1 MVRNKGFSRRDFL
14 KASLFTGGALS
25 LSGLISFVQYRQV
38 KAQSDGPLRAA
49 MSSAGLAG
57 TWNAQGQEAAL
68 YWAGLLGVEVTWFD
82 GEFDPA
88 IQRGKV
94 DQMATES
101 WDFVAIQPGSI
112 GTLVEPLTSII
123 EAGTPFIDMDTLVAP
138 LDQMRDM
145 GVLTLVAPDN
155 VFMSESVVRR
165 VVNAMGG
172 TGKIA
177 HIGGQPGHTGAQARQ
192 QGFYNI
198 VNQFPDIEVVDDQPA
213 DWDNARAAALAES
226 VLNRHPDLRAI
237 FADNDDMALAARQAV
252 ENAGLGD
259 QVLVGGVDAMS
270 PAIEAVADGRLVATA
285 RNPSTRIHGWSVLI
299 GAYAASIGLE
309 QARAEIPFF
318 ILADGPEIHGGIDS
332 NPDLADE
339 PWKLSNYGMSS
350 AAGQIWLQEHY
361 LF

>member
-1 MVRNKGFSRRDFL
+1 MSQNQGVSRRNFL
-14 KASLFTGGALS
+14 KSSLFAGGALS
-25 LSGLISFVQYRQV
+25 MSGLFSFVEYR
-38 KAQSDGPLRAA
+38 KAHAQANGPLRAA

-68 YWAGLLGVEVTWFD
+68 WWASLLGVEVVWFD

-94 DQMATES
+94 DQIATES

-112 GTLVEPLTSII
+112 GTLVEPLTAII
-123 EAGTPFIDMDTLVAP
+123 QAGTPFIDMDTLVAP
-138 LDQMRDM
+138 FDHMREL

-155 VFMSESVVRR
+155 VFMSQAVVTRL
-165 VVNAMGG
+165 VEKMGG
-172 TGKIA
+172 AGKIA

-198 VNQFPDIEVVDDQPA
+198 VEQYPDIEVVDDQPA
-213 DWDNARAAALAES
+213 DWDNARAAALTES
-226 VLNRHPDLRAI
+226 ILNRHGDLKAI

-270 PAIEAVADGRLVATA
+270 PAIQAVADGRLVATA
-285 RNPSTRIHGWSVLI
+285 RNSPTRIHGWAVLI
-299 GAYAASIGLE
+299 GAYAASVGLE
-309 QARAEIPFF
+309 QARQEIPFF
-318 ILADGPEIHGGIDS
+318 ILADGPAIYTDIDT
-332 NPDLADE
+332 NPEHAAE
-339 PWKLSNYGMSS
+339 PWKLSNYGFSS
-350 AAGQIWLQEHY
+350 AEGQIWLQEKF